1 MAFAQTPHGDQAYEH
16 VEEPPALLAVP
27 GGKLQHCR
35 DEAETVGDH
44 CPLHHVQLG
53 KDDEDEQGE
62 TNDVHRLK
70 DEDNKEV

>member
-27 GGKLQHCR
+27 GSKLQHCW
-35 DEAETVGDH
+35 DEAEAVCDH
-44 CPLHHVQLG
+44 RSLHHIQLG
-53 KDDEDEQGE
+53 KDDEDQQRK
-62 TNDVHRLK
+62 TNNVHRLK